1 MTPADGG
8 EGRRRLDHGAQLL
21 ADFAATPL
29 RSMAAVYV
37 AFPAPL
43 RSELGGDQPPAQG
56 RRRYLSPFEVKGPVM
71 QGSTSRCTMRWR
83 ASSPSWPAVR
93 VTRSENHRGSRRKAC
108 GDLLSLLG

>member
-8 EGRRRLDHGAQLL
+8 EGRRQLDHGAQLL

-43 RSELGGDQPPAQG
+43 RSELGG
-56 RRRYLSPFEVKGPVM
+56 R
-71 QGSTSRCTMRWR
+71 ST
-83 ASSPSWPAVR
+83 A
-93 VTRSENHRGSRRKAC
+93 GSRTEALPFTFRR
-108 GDLLSLLG
+108 